1 MQHNQSR
8 RIQDFLFF
16 VHGIEHFFF
25 VFLFPHLLK
34 CILSEKK
41 KNFRSFFIS
50 ESAFFKLNK
59 IKILL
64 KSHLNSL
71 AGILK
76 TFLLN
81 SYYKLLLVSYQYTL
95 CVYQKKLFFL
105 LKYELYI
112 IPSMGVIVIYTK
124 FNNNNS
130 ISAWLTARYYNWHN
144 I

>member
-50 ESAFFKLNK
+50 ESAFFKSNK
-59 IKILL
+59 IKIVL

-76 TFLLN
+76 TFFLN

-95 CVYQKKLFFL
+95 CVYQKKTLFFT
-105 LKYELYI
+105 EI
-112 IPSMGVIVIYTK
+112 WIVYYFFDGCDLHKIQQQQFHK
-124 FNNNNS
+124 C
-130 ISAWLTARYYNWHN
+130 LTYC
-144 I
+144 